1 MKKLI
6 VILFIGCSSVFA
18 QFPVWQER
26 GEMPIPVAGA
36 ASITD
41 KGNIYIFGGYSS
53 STQNFVDY
61 IQKYSTHLSIWK
73 LSEHMMNPRF
83 GFWAGIE
90 NDTVYYF
97 GGLDDTISNSNSLE
111 LWNIGNPT
119 LTLDTNK
126 IFDRVFSSAV
136 IDSNRILIF
145 GGNSSAIIG
154 AQKTPYI
161 VEYSI
166 AGKDIRYQ
174 NDSLYS
180 DGDLPEQ
187 QMIVKKG
194 NFIYIFGGVIN
205 GVSNRIF
212 KFDVTT
218 HSFERLPVN
227 LLEPRAGGRAVL
239 NYSTGEIYIIG
250 GYNENNPAM
259 SSVEIFYYSDGS
271 GFNIYPGP
279 ALITGRCFPIAEYV
293 NEFMF
298 VMGGYNDSN
307 DPEPTI
313 EALYSVPTIIE
324 GLNPPNKFTLLQNYP
339 NPFNPET
346 NIAFN
351 VVHSEYVS
359 LEIFNNL
366 GEKVKTL
373 LRSDIDPGRH
383 NLKWNGKNDA
393 DVEMPSGMYLLKL
406 TTRAFS
412 DSKKMILLR

>member
-18 QFPVWQER
+18 QFPVWQVR

-36 ASITD
+36 ASMID

-61 IQKYSTHLSIWK
+61 IQKYSTQLSIWN
-73 LSEHMMNPRF
+73 LSAHMMNPRF

-111 LWNIGNPT
+111 FWNIGNPT

-126 IFDRVFSSAV
+126 IFDRIFSSAV

-145 GGNSSAIIG
+145 GGNSSAITG

-212 KFDVTT
+212 KFDITT
-218 HSFERLPVN
+218 RSFERLPVN
-227 LLEPRAGGRAVL
+227 LIEPRAGGRAVL

-250 GYNENNPAM
+250 GFNESKQAI
-259 SSVEIFYYSDGS
+259 SSVEIFDDYDGS
-271 GFNIYPGP
+271 WYNIYQGP
-279 ALITGRCFPIAEYV
+279 PLIKARYYPIAEYV
-293 NEFMF
+293 NEYLF

-313 EALYSVPTIIE
+313 EVLYSVTT
-324 GLNPPNKFTLLQNYP
+324 GLEQLLPPNQFVLLQNYP

-346 NIAFN
+346 NITFN
-351 VVHSEYVS
+351 AAHSEYVS
-359 LEIFNNL
+359 LEVFNNL

-373 LRSDIDPGRH
+373 LRSNIDAGRH
-383 NLKWNGKNDA
+383 NLKWNGKNAA
-393 DVEMPSGMYLLKL
+393 DVEMPSGVYLLKL

-412 DSKKMILLR
+412 DSKKMMLLR